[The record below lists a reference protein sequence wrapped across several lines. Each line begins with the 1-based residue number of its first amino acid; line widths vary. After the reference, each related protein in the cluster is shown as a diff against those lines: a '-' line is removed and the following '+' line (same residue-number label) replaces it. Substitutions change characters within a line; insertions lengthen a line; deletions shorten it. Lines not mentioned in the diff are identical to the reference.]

1 MLGKGSWQF
10 DSEGSIVLSGSVV
23 DYLDSVDAID
33 EAYGPALSV
42 LEGEVV
48 EAVYVVYGDDG
59 WCYDAPVVLRLA
71 STDLAVNSISG
82 FRLAVGIEQMDEGR
96 MVRILGCDDDPEG
109 VFDGIAGDLRW
120 RVHDCSGGIAS
131 TKIEQFYWV
140 ADGGYHPLALCCR
153 LDSGVHLRIGDFDD
167 QTVPRLGEPND
178 GSFMDEFDRHILP
191 LGYPKPADSLP
202 AFQDFMSIQGREVII
217 AVLDGALDSQFDNWW
232 GRLFVGGY
240 EVKAGL
246 AYLSPPPKDHRV
258 IGIDRLPEGVSG
270 AFLLGKAAVLLPGK
284 CLD

>member
-1 MLGKGSWQF
+1 MLGKGNWQF

-23 DYLDSVDAID
+23 DYLDSVDALD
-33 EAYGPALSV
+33 EAYGIALSA
-42 LEGEVV
+42 LEGEAVD
-48 EAVYVVYGDDG
+48 AVYAVYGDEG
-59 WCYDAPVVLRLA
+59 WCYDAPVVLRLG
-71 STDLAVNSISG
+71 STDLAVNSISCV
-82 FRLAVGIEQMDEGR
+82 RLAVGIERLDVNR

-109 VFDGIAGDLRW
+109 VFDGIDEGLRW
-120 RVHDCSGGIAS
+120 HIHDCTEGVAGSRVQ
-131 TKIEQFYWV
+131 QFYWI
-140 ADGGYHPLALCCR
+140 ADAGCHPLALCCR
-153 LDSGVHLRIGDFDD
+153 LDNGTHLRIGDSGD
-167 QTVPRLGEPND
+167 QTVPLLGGPND

-191 LGYPKPADSLP
+191 MGYPKPADSLP

-270 AFLLGKAAVLLPGK
+270 TFLLGKAAVLLPGK